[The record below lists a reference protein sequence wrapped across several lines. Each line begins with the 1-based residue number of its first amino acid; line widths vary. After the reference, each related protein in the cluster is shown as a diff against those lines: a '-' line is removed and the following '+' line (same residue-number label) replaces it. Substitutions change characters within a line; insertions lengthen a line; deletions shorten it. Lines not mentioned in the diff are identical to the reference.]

1 MYVCERMCACVY
13 TKYNTEIKYIH
24 VCIIYIYIYIHIQSE
39 GHLKYYKL
47 LFLKVHVIVKN
58 VSDKS
63 YLTRRGTKK
72 VPLATL
78 YNRLKVT

>member
-1 MYVCERMCACVY
+1 MCASVCVRAYIQNTIQKLNIYMCALY
-13 TKYNTEIKYIH
+13 T
-24 VCIIYIYIYIHIQSE
+24 YIYIHIQSE

-78 YNRLKVT
+78 YSRLKVT